1 MKRFAYT
8 LAVTALFAAA
18 GVNAQVYQWKDENG
32 KTIYSDKPPIGAP
45 GQPQKIHTPSPA
57 ASSATQKTLADRD
70 LEFRKRQKES
80 QESAEKA
87 QKEQSAS
94 AEKQQ
99 YCDNT
104 RRRLQALESGE
115 RISMHDDKG
124 ERYYMDDAQREKEI
138 TKARQDIGS
147 NCR

>member
-1 MKRFAYT
+1 MKRITFT
-8 LAVTALFAAA
+8 LAVTALVAAA
-18 GVNAQVYQWKDENG
+18 GVSAQVYQWKDQSG
-32 KTIYSDKPPIGAP
+32 KTIYSDQPPIGIP
-45 GQPQKIHTPSPA
+45 YEQQTVHTPLPA

>member
-1 MKRFAYT
+1 MKRFVFT

-45 GQPQKIHTPSPA
+45 GQPQKIHAPSPA

-87 QKEQSAS
+87 KKEQSAS

>member
-1 MKRFAYT
+1 MKRFVFT

-45 GQPQKIHTPSPA
+45 GQPQKIHAPSPA